1 MVYRICYLDV
11 YYWKATTP
19 GNARFNLAGM
29 IPLAVTTTIL
39 SIPVES
45 MGLLEFFGMMSIGIT
60 AGSLGII

>member
-1 MVYRICYLDV
+1 
-11 YYWKATTP
+11 
-19 GNARFNLAGM
+19 M

>member
-1 MVYRICYLDV
+1 MI
-11 YYWKATTP
+11 T
-19 GNARFNLAGM
+19 LA
-29 IPLAVTTTIL
+29 ITNTLI

>member
-11 YYWKATTP
+11 YYRKATTS

-29 IPLAVTTTIL
+29 LPLAVTTTIL